1 MVFTCDNCPEA
12 ASVHCFVHKQ
22 SLCANCDGMCVIRA
36 TFIRLLALYLHVTAP
51 WSDPTCH

>member
-51 WSDPTCH
+51 